1 MATTYSSNYQIKL
14 IGTGLEAGTWG
25 RSTNLNFEKLEQ
37 AIGGSTE
44 ITLDGTLPTGS
55 DWNVVSNTLRLVTNN
70 LVDADESGAE
80 PRSHYIKITN
90 TGTLTAGVTVRFYG
104 DSTTSNTNR
113 VFIVENALSLSGGA
127 DDQFGTLTLRSSA
140 GSTGISLPHGS
151 VALVYSSGANLY
163 NALSQLFITSLDMS
177 EAAADIIIK
186 DDIEAALEIKDNRL
200 ASNEFERD
208 TYLSVDTRS
217 TPQFNVFPTI
227 NTTSEKE
234 AATFTVTSDTN
245 TFGTD
250 TSGATPVVRGSGTR
264 GLELRGGSSGT
275 FTKIVAKHGA
285 DEDVELHT
293 TGTGDVVVGSGSGN
307 VILRSSGAH
316 NLTIQAGETDAG
328 TITIEDAADGQ
339 ITLSPNGTG
348 GDIVLDIDNTTAVGS
363 ATNGVSIPNNS
374 HLNFGST
381 LGNGGYGVRANTNV
395 LQVKNTGSDGWGQPY
410 HSGMVS
416 GQGGYFEGT
425 TAYTGAATYTFDISS
440 LSISSGSNPSIVQV
454 FLKRTD
460 ASSDIGYVQNDFVEV
475 CSRTLY
481 VNNGRGVMIWS
492 SNTYVKVLVSSQING
507 LNATSGSEGT
517 FSSAGGWSFVA
528 KVWK

>member
-104 DSTTSNTNR
+104 DSTTSSTNR

-127 DDQFGTLTLRSSA
+127 DDQFGTLTLRSAA

-163 NALSQLFITSLDMS
+163 NALSQLLITSLDMS
-177 EAAADIIIK
+177 EAAADIIING
-186 DDIEAALEIKDNRL
+186 DNAAALKIKDNRL
-200 ASNEFERD
+200 SSNEFERD
-208 TYLSVDTRS
+208 TYLSIGTDA
-217 TPQFNVFPTI
+217 TPEFNVFPTI

-293 TGTGDVVVGSGSGN
+293 TGTGDVVVGSGSGDAT
-307 VILRSSGAH
+307 LRSNGSY
-316 NLTIQAGETDAG
+316 NLTVGSGDS
-328 TITIEDAADGQ
+328 
-339 ITLSPNGTG
+339 ITLSPTGTG
-348 GDIVLDIDNTTAVGS
+348 GDIVLNIDNTTAVSS
-363 ATNGVSIPNNS
+363 ATNGVSIPNDS

-381 LGNGGYGVRANTNV
+381 LGNGGYGIRANSNNIEIRT
-395 LQVKNTGSDGWGQPY
+395 KASTGSWGTPY
-410 HSGMVS
+410 NSGMAS
-416 GQGGYFEGT
+416 ATDGS
-425 TAYTGAATYTFDISS
+425 TGLFISSSNLNQSS
-440 LSISSGSNPSIVQV
+440 LSNNFYGIEAHGLGSVPRIVKAV
-454 FLKRTD
+454 LKCTT
-460 ASSDIGYVQNDFVEV
+460 SNLGYAIDDEV
-475 CSRTLY
+475 DLSY
-481 VNNGRGVMIWS
+481 
-492 SNTYVKVLVSSQING
+492 
-507 LNATSGSEGT
+507 LNAWDE
-517 FSSAGGWSFVA
+517 SSVDSQEAVALGYNDTNVFVSARNLHLLLLANKGGGGANWMNLSSWDIYVYA
-528 KVWK
+528 WK

>member
-37 AIGGSTE
+37 AIGGNTTVT
-44 ITLDGTLPTGS
+44 INGTLPAGS

-70 LVDADESGAE
+70 LVDAGDSGSE

-90 TGTLTAGVTVRFYG
+90 SGTLTASAIVRFYG
-104 DSTTSNTNR
+104 DAVGTNTDR
-113 VFIVENALSLSGGA
+113 VFLVENALSLGGGS
-127 DDQFGTLTLRSSA
+127 DDQFGTLTLKSGD
-140 GSTGISLPHGS
+140 GSTGVDLPHGS
-151 VALVYSSGANLY
+151 VALVYSDGANLY

-177 EAAADIIIK
+177 GAAADIIING
-186 DDIEAALEIKDNRL
+186 DNTAALEIKDNRL
-200 ASNEFERD
+200 SSNEFERD
-208 TYLSVDTRS
+208 TYLSIGTDA
-217 TPQFNVFPTI
+217 TPEFNIFPTI
-227 NTTSEKE
+227 NTASEKE
-234 AATFTVTSDTN
+234 AATLTVKSDTN

-250 TSGATPVVRGSGTR
+250 TSGTTPVIRGSGTR

-275 FTKIVAKHGA
+275 FTKVVAKHGTN
-285 DEDVELHT
+285 EDVELHT

-307 VILRSSGAH
+307 VILRSNGAH

-328 TITIEDAADGQ
+328 TITIEDAAHGQ

-348 GDIVLDIDNTTAVGS
+348 GDIVLNIDNSTAVGS

-381 LGNGGYGVRANTNV
+381 LGNGGYGVRANTDV
-395 LQVKNTGSDGWGQPY
+395 LEVKNTGSDGWGQPY

-440 LSISSGSNPSIVQV
+440 LSIASGSNPSIVQV

-460 ASSDIGYVQNDFVEV
+460 ASSDLGYVQNEFVEV

-481 VNNGRGVMIWS
+481 TNSTRGVMIWS

-507 LNATSGSEGT
+507 LTTSGSEST
-517 FSSAGGWSFVA
+517 FSDAGGWSFVVRA
-528 KVWK
+528 WK